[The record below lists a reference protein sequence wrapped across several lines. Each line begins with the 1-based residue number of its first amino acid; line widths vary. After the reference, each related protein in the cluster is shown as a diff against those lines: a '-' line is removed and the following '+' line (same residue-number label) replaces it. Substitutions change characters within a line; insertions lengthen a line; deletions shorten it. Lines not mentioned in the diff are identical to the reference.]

1 MDVGYTMET
10 NGAIASEAPSPSQS
24 SNGTPQSTTPQ
35 TQTPLRELG
44 INLNHWYAVARSS
57 EVSTQPVSTELW
69 HQAIVLYRD
78 SQHLV
83 RALED
88 RCPHR
93 HVKLHHGSVIGDDLQ
108 CAYHG
113 WCFDGAGQCTHV
125 PYLEAKQKL
134 PTCSIRSYP
143 VREQDGFIWVFP
155 GDREL
160 SDRVEPLRLPEWE
173 HLNYIGTV
181 ALIDC
186 EAHFSFLI
194 ENLMDMYHGHL
205 HDDYQ
210 AWADPVLDTLHAD
223 GDRVDARYQAQSYYR
238 IDKIWSVSQLF
249 FPQLRRLHP
258 EVLDVSYVYPNW
270 TSTLGKDF
278 KIYCLFCPV
287 SPTHTRAFLIH
298 FTSLH
303 AFHRLHKLP
312 VRFRRWVK
320 DSLFGSAQKLLD
332 GLVEQD
338 VVMVEEEQQAYLA
351 QPQRKPHELN
361 RAIASVQKLIAQ
373 QAEGDR

>member
-1 MDVGYTMET
+1 MDFGLATET
-10 NGAIASEAPSPSQS
+10 NGAIASNSASTSADKPSR
-24 SNGTPQSTTPQ
+24 TT
-35 TQTPLRELG
+35 TQTPIRELG
-44 INLNHWYAVARSS
+44 IDFNHWYAVARSS
-57 EVSTQPVSTELW
+57 ELTDSPLSIELW

-78 SQHLV
+78 SGKQV

-93 HVKLHHGSVIGDDLQ
+93 HVKLHHGSVVGDNLQ

-113 WCFDGAGQCTHV
+113 WCFDGAGQCSQV

-134 PTCSIRSYP
+134 PTCTIRSYP
-143 VREQDGFIWVFP
+143 VQERDGFIWVFP

-160 SDRVEPLRLPEWE
+160 SDRVEPMHLPEWDG
-173 HLNYIGTV
+173 LNFIASV
-181 ALIDC
+181 AEIDC

-210 AWADPVLDTLHAD
+210 AWADPVLETLVAD

-249 FPQLRRLHP
+249 FPQLRKLHP
-258 EVLDVSYVYPNW
+258 EILDVSYVYPNW

-278 KIYCLFCPV
+278 KICCLFTPV
-287 SPTHTRAFLIH
+287 SETHTRAFLIH

-312 VRFRRWVK
+312 IPFRRWVK
-320 DSLFGSAQKLLD
+320 NRLFNAAKGLLD

-338 VVMVEEEQQAYLA
+338 VVMVEEEQQAYLVR
-351 QPQRKPHELN
+351 PERRPYELN
-361 RAIASVQKLIAQ
+361 RAIASVQNLIRQ
-373 QAEGDR
+373 QAER